1 MIAPYSFL
9 MAVTLSGN
17 CGPLCSS
24 PTTIGKTDV
33 CLGILIS
40 CPLSGREKS
49 NCLTS
54 VTSTVCISMT
64 LFAEKQSISIS
75 VLICFRLA
83 VKQSP
88 GTHANRHPMQLLG
101 PPENVA
107 LYKTTWIHCTTNEYT
122 TISRTGCRKPRKAFQ
137 AFGPR
142 LAIALVGT
150 RRRLVPTNLC
160 SCKMVRTC
168 LNHRIPAETWSERT
182 SVQVVSECGDEYECP
197 CGNR

>member
-64 LFAEKQSISIS
+64 LFAESSRS
-75 VLICFRLA
+75 VLIRVCLA
-83 VKQSP
+83 VKPSP
-88 GTHANRHPMQLLG
+88 TTYANRHPMQPLG
-101 PPENVA
+101 PPEKVA
-107 LYKTTWIHCTTNEYT
+107 LYQGTSIHHTANRCPSM
-122 TISRTGCRKPRKAFQ
+122 SRTGCRKPRKACR
-137 AFGPR
+137 AFHPC

-150 RRRLVPTNLC
+150 RRRLVPTNLY

-168 LNHRIPAETWSERT
+168 LNHRIPAGMWSEGMN
-182 SVQVVSECGDEYECP
+182 VQVVSGCGDVHECP
-197 CGNR
+197 CGDG